1 VKDDLEL
8 DPEAATGQIH
18 TSPIGDQEPKL
29 NSGFDMAIQLVI
41 ALWPLLLVLGGSIWM
56 GIYIYQNKAVL
67 SWLQIGLRIGGALV
81 LFVLSFLYLMRIGQF
96 VAAAYGVSVA
106 RKNMRARAESFFD
119 TAEENLVT
127 VELFDRELWTKV
139 TAMANDFGFLKIDRQ
154 KKEL

>member
-1 VKDDLEL
+1 
-8 DPEAATGQIH
+8 
-18 TSPIGDQEPKL
+18 
-29 NSGFDMAIQLVI
+29 MAIQLVI
-41 ALWPLLLVLGGSIWM
+41 ALWPLLLLLVLGGSIWM